1 MPGLLT
7 THDKNKLIVTV
18 LTLFE
23 ESTVLACS
31 ADEWCL
37 RTTAAIHVVS
47 TGQNRFVS
55 NPSSA

>member
-1 MPGLLT
+1 LLT